1 MREEGL
7 HTMLQSLKNYS
18 TEKIISLL
26 LSMASNS
33 SNENLARMTYLMELL
48 PKKDYYRE
56 RIRWIRQLIRENHPS
71 IEFPRRILRDLH
83 PNQRDKWISNLA
95 VNHLLSGTN
104 KRKAWLDREGYYPP
118 STVVISPTMRC
129 NLSCYGCYAGDYD
142 KALELSRE
150 EIDSVLTQMKEMG
163 VYFAVISGGEP
174 FFKEDIFDIFRKHS
188 DMAFLVFT
196 HGGLIDER
204 MVERLIEVGNVMPAF
219 SLEGYEKET
228 DERRGTGHFRKV
240 MRAMDLL
247 REAGLSF
254 CGSFTQTSR
263 NTDIIT
269 SSQYIDMLVEK
280 GCFAVWLFSYVPV
293 GRRPDIS
300 LMPTPEQRD
309 LMRRRTMEFRAEK
322 PMIFIDF
329 WNDGPIISGCIAG
342 GRKYFHINANGDIE
356 PCVFCHFAVD
366 NIRRTTL
373 KEALRSP
380 LFRMIRERQGR
391 HENLLRPCML
401 IDHPEVGREIFSSG
415 GAYPTH
421 RGAEEIF
428 TGLAE
433 EMDGYARHY
442 AGIADPAWDKEF
454 RGAACREKALLGGSK
469 S

>member
-1 MREEGL
+1 
-7 HTMLQSLKNYS
+7 MLQSLKNYS

-33 SNENLARMTYLMELL
+33 SNENLVRMTYLMELL

-142 KALELSRE
+142 KSLELSRE

-174 FFKEDIFDIFRKHS
+174 FFKEDIFEIFRKHS

-219 SLEGYEKET
+219 SLEGYERET
-228 DERRGTGHFRKV
+228 DERRGPGHFRKV
-240 MRAMDLL
+240 MHAMDLL
-247 REAGLSF
+247 RESGLSF

-269 SSQYIDMLVEK
+269 SADYIDMLVDK
-280 GCFAVWLFSYVPV
+280 GCSALWLFSYVPV
-293 GRRPDIS
+293 GREPDLS

-309 LMRRRTMEFRAEK
+309 LMRRTTIEFRATK
-322 PMIFIDF
+322 PMVFVDF

-366 NIRRTTL
+366 NIRRTSL

-380 LFRMIRERQGR
+380 LFRMIRERQGE
-391 HENLLRPCML
+391 HDNLLRPCML
-401 IDHPEVGREIFSSG
+401 IDHPETGREIFSTEG
-415 GAYPTH
+415 VYPTH

-428 TGLAE
+428 TGLSS
-433 EMDGYARHY
+433 EMDGYASRY
-442 AGIADPAWDKEF
+442 GNIADPAWEKEF
-454 RGAACREKALLGGSK
+454 RGTSGGKKALGCGNK
-469 S
+469 P

>member
-1 MREEGL
+1 
-7 HTMLQSLKNYS
+7 MLQSLKTYS

-26 LSMASNS
+26 LSMATNS
-33 SNENLARMTYLMELL
+33 SNETLVRMTYLMELL

-83 PNQRDKWISNLA
+83 PNQRDKWIANLA

-142 KALELSRE
+142 KSLELSRE
-150 EIDSVLTQMKEMG
+150 EIDSVLLQMKEMG
-163 VYFAVISGGEP
+163 VFFAVISGGEP
-174 FFKEDIFDIFRKHS
+174 FFKEDIFDIFSKHS

-196 HGGLIDER
+196 HGGLMDER

-228 DERRGTGHFRKV
+228 DERRGPGHFRKV
-240 MRAMDLL
+240 MQGMDLL
-247 REAGLSF
+247 RDAGLSF
-254 CGSFTQTSR
+254 CGSFTQTRR

-269 SSQYIDMLVEK
+269 SDDYIDLLVEK
-280 GCFAVWLFSYVPV
+280 GCSAIWLFSYVPV
-293 GRRPDIS
+293 GREPDLS

-309 LMRRRTMEFRAEK
+309 LMRRRTIEFRASK
-322 PMIFIDF
+322 PMIFVDF

-380 LFRMIRERQGR
+380 LFRTIRKRQGE

-401 IDHPEVGREIFSSG
+401 IDHPDVGREIFSTEG
-415 GAYPTH
+415 VYPTH

-428 TGLAE
+428 TGLAA
-433 EMDGYARHY
+433 EMDGYARRY
-442 AGIADPAWDKEF
+442 AAIADPSWEKEF
-454 RGAACREKALLGGSK
+454 RGTSGGEKKIRCGSK
-469 S
+469 P

>member
-1 MREEGL
+1 
-7 HTMLQSLKNYS
+7 MLQSLKNYS

-26 LSMASNS
+26 LSMATNS
-33 SNENLARMTYLMELL
+33 SNENLVRMTYLMELI

-56 RIRWIRQLIRENHPS
+56 RIRWIRHMIRENHPS

-95 VNHLLSGTN
+95 VNHLLSRTN

-129 NLSCYGCYAGDYD
+129 NLNCYGCYAGDYD
-142 KALELSRE
+142 KSLELTRE
-150 EIDSVLTQMKEMG
+150 EIDSVLMQMKEMG

-174 FFKEDIFDIFRKHS
+174 FFKKDIFEIFAKHS

-196 HGGLIDER
+196 HGGLIDED
-204 MVERLIEVGNVMPAF
+204 MVQRLIEVGNVMPAF

-228 DERRGTGHFRKV
+228 DERRGPGHFAKV

-254 CGSFTQTSR
+254 CGSFTQTSK

-269 SSQYIDMLVEK
+269 DGSYIDLLVDK
-280 GCFAVWLFSYVPV
+280 GCSALWLFSYVPV
-293 GRRPDIS
+293 GREPDLA

-309 LMRRRTMEFRAEK
+309 LMRRRTVEFRASK
-322 PMIFIDF
+322 PMIIVDF

-380 LFRMIRERQGR
+380 LFRIVRERQGQ
-391 HENLLRPCML
+391 HDNLLRPCML
-401 IDHPEVGREIFSSG
+401 IDHPDVGRELFRTPG
-415 GAYPTH
+415 VYATH
-421 RGAEEIF
+421 KGAEQIF
-428 TGLAE
+428 TGLSQSMDSYAANYAE
-433 EMDGYARHY
+433 
-442 AGIADPAWDKEF
+442 IADRAWEKDF
-454 RGAACREKALLGGSK
+454 CGGAAQKKLHCGNKP
-469 S
+469 

>member
-1 MREEGL
+1 MSEEGSR
-7 HTMLQSLKNYS
+7 TMLQSIKNYS

-26 LSMASNS
+26 LSMATSS
-33 SNENLARMTYLMELL
+33 SNENLARMTYLMELMA
-48 PKKDYYRE
+48 KKDYYRE

-83 PNQRDKWISNLA
+83 PNQRDKWISNLL

-104 KRKAWLDREGYYPP
+104 KRKAWADREGYYPP

-129 NLSCYGCYAGDYD
+129 DLSCYGCYAGDYD
-142 KALELSRE
+142 KSLELSRD
-150 EIDSVLTQMKEMG
+150 EIDSILTQMKEMG

-174 FFKEDIFDIFRKHS
+174 FFKEDIFEIFKKHS
-188 DMAFLVFT
+188 DMSFLVFT

-219 SLEGYEKET
+219 SLEGNEQET
-228 DERRGTGHFRKV
+228 DERRGPGHFQKV
-240 MRAMDLL
+240 MHAMDLL

-263 NTDIIT
+263 NTKIIT
-269 SSQYIDMLVEK
+269 SDQYLDMLIEK
-280 GCFAVWLFSYVPV
+280 GCFAIWLFSYVPV
-293 GRRPDIS
+293 GRKPDLE

-309 LMRRRTMEFRAEK
+309 LMRRRTIDFRASK
-322 PMIFIDF
+322 PMIIIDF

-366 NIRRTTL
+366 NIRKTTL

-380 LFRMIRERQGR
+380 FFTKIREQQGE

-401 IDHPEVGREIFSSG
+401 IDHPEVGREIFHSEG
-415 GAYPTH
+415 VYPTH
-421 RGAEEIF
+421 RGADEIF
-428 TGLAE
+428 TELSGELDNYATSYAE
-433 EMDGYARHY
+433 V
-442 AGIADPAWDKEF
+442 ADKAWEKEF
-454 RGAACREKALLGGSK
+454 CGKPGRPVKQRCGNKT
-469 S
+469 